1 MDTPQELTEEQKL
14 NALKAKAVKQAMFEV
29 VGEQRKEIV
38 KRAAAK
44 LSAMGIAVEQDELG
58 DIS

>member
-38 KRAAAK
+38 RRAAAK